1 MSFHWQIFTLNKSN
15 FATDEGTTA
24 HLLCVVGW
32 GGGGEQT
39 HGSRCKET
47 EHQNLSISCTSIY
60 FKALNNLVEIK
71 PTFPLETPRPIAP

>member
-1 MSFHWQIFTLNKSN
+1 MRELRLICCVWW
-15 FATDEGTTA
+15 DE
-24 HLLCVVGW
+24 

-47 EHQNLSISCTSIY
+47 EHQNLSISCMSIY

>member
-32 GGGGEQT
+32 GGGENKLMDQGA
-39 HGSRCKET
+39 K
-47 EHQNLSISCTSIY
+47 
-60 FKALNNLVEIK
+60 KLNIKTCPSLVWVYILK
-71 PTFPLETPRPIAP
+71 R